1 MGHYFQKMKKP
12 LFIICFIL
20 WGISSLAQEMNCI
33 VSVTAQQLE
42 GTDKKVFETLQNAIY
57 EFINNRKWTSY
68 NFRVEERIECTILI
82 TVNQR
87 LSSNEYSG
95 NINLVLRRPVLNSAY
110 NSILLN
116 YIDKGFQFTYTEFQP
131 LDYNDGTFTSNLTSV
146 LAFYTYMYLGL
157 YFDSFSLNGGQA
169 FLVKAQEVVTAAQ
182 NANEPGW
189 KAFDGT
195 RNRYWMAE
203 NFLNP
208 SNSALT
214 DFYYK
219 YHRLGLDQM
228 YEKPDAGRDN
238 CTQSLDGI
246 KTLFNAKPD
255 LFALQ
260 LLTDA
265 KRDEFI
271 NVYSDQKVPPT
282 EKATVVNI
290 FKEIDPANGSKYQ
303 AILDNK

>member
-1 MGHYFQKMKKP
+1 MKRFLIILCV
-12 LFIICFIL
+12 LFSGMHSF
-20 WGISSLAQEMNCI
+20 AQELNCI
-33 VSVTAQQLE
+33 VSVSAPQIE
-42 GTDKKVFETLQNAIY
+42 GTDKRVFETMQNAVY
-57 EFINNRKWTSY
+57 EFMNNRKWSNY
-68 NFRVEERIECTILI
+68 NIRVEERIECTILI
-82 TVNQR
+82 TINNR
-87 LSSNEYSG
+87 LGSDEFQG

-110 NSILLN
+110 NTVLLN
-116 YIDKGFQFTYTEFQP
+116 YIDKGFQFRYAEFQP
-131 LDYNDGTFTSNLTSV
+131 LDYSDGTFSSNLTSV

-157 YFDSFSLNGGQA
+157 YFDSFSQNGGQA

-195 RNRYWMAE
+195 RNRYWMVE

-208 SNSALT
+208 SNSALR

-219 YHRLGLDQM
+219 FHRLGLDQM
-228 YEKPDAGRDN
+228 YEKVDAGRDN

-246 KTLFNAKPD
+246 KTLFNTKPD
-255 LFALQ
+255 LFAIQ

-265 KRDEFI
+265 KRDEFV
-271 NVYSDQKVPPT
+271 NVYSDSRVPPS

-303 AILDNK
+303 AILESK

>member
-1 MGHYFQKMKKP
+1 MKRIGVI
-12 LFIICFIL
+12 FCFL
-20 WGISSLAQEMNCI
+20 AWGITSFSQEMNCI
-33 VSVTAQQLE
+33 VSVSAPQIE
-42 GTDKKVFETLQNAIY
+42 GTDKRVFENLQNAIY
-57 EFINNRKWTSY
+57 EFVNNRKWTNN
-68 NFRVEERIECTILI
+68 NFKVEERIECTILI
-82 TVNQR
+82 TVNDR
-87 LSSNEYSG
+87 LSSDEFRG

-110 NSILLN
+110 NSVLLN
-116 YIDKGFQFTYTEFQP
+116 YIDKGFQFRYTEFQP
-131 LDYNDGTFTSNLTSV
+131 LDYSDGTFSSNLTSV

-157 YFDSFSLNGGQA
+157 YFDTFSPSGGQA

-182 NANEPGW
+182 NASEPGW

-208 SNSALT
+208 SNSALR
-214 DFYYK
+214 DFFYK
-219 YHRLGLDQM
+219 YHRLGLDEM
-228 YEKPDAGRDN
+228 YEKVDAGREN

-246 KTLFNAKPD
+246 KTLFNTKPE

-271 NVYSDQKVPPT
+271 NIYSDQKVPPT
-282 EKATVVNI
+282 EKETVVNI
-290 FKEIDPANGSKYQ
+290 FKEIDPAIGSSYQ
-303 AILDNK
+303 VILESK

>member
-1 MGHYFQKMKKP
+1 MKRF
-12 LFIICFIL
+12 LLILLVIL
-20 WGISSLAQEMNCI
+20 WTVSSHAQEMNCI
-33 VSVTAQQLE
+33 VSVSSQQIE
-42 GTDKKVFETLQNAIY
+42 GTDKRVFETLQNAIY
-57 EFINNRKWTSY
+57 EFINNRKWSNY
-68 NFRVEERIECTILI
+68 NFKVEERIECTMLI
-82 TVNQR
+82 TINQR
-87 LSSNEYSG
+87 LSADEFSG
-95 NINLVLRRPVLNSAY
+95 NINIVLRRPILNSAY
-110 NSILLN
+110 NSVLLN
-116 YIDKGFQFTYTEFQP
+116 YIDKGFQFRYTEFQP
-131 LDYNDGTFTSNLTSV
+131 LDYNDGTFSSNLTSV
-146 LAFYTYMYLGL
+146 LAYYTYMYLGL
-157 YFDSFSLNGGQA
+157 FFDSYSQNGGQA
-169 FLVKAQEVVTAAQ
+169 FLVRAQDVVTSAQ

-195 RNRYWMAE
+195 HNRYWMVE

-208 SNSALT
+208 SNSALRE
-214 DFYYK
+214 FYYK

-228 YEKPDAGRDN
+228 YEKVDAGRDN

-246 KTLFNAKPD
+246 KTLYNTKPD

-260 LLTDA
+260 LIIDA

-303 AILDNK
+303 AILENK

>member
-1 MGHYFQKMKKP
+1 MKR
-12 LFIICFIL
+12 LLIILCVIL
-20 WGISSLAQEMNCI
+20 WGNSSFAQEMNCI
-33 VSVTAQQLE
+33 VSVSAQQIE
-42 GTDKKVFETLQNAIY
+42 GTDKKIFETLQNAIY
-57 EFINNRKWTSY
+57 EFINNRKWTNY

-87 LSSNEYSG
+87 LSSNEFSG

-131 LDYNDGTFTSNLTSV
+131 LDYNDGIFTSNLTSV

-157 YFDSFSLNGGQA
+157 YFDSFSPNGGQA
-169 FLVKAQEVVTAAQ
+169 FLVKAQDVVTAAQ
-182 NANEPGW
+182 NASEPGW

-208 SNSALT
+208 SNSALR

-228 YEKPDAGRDN
+228 YEKIDAGRDN

-246 KTLFNAKPD
+246 KTLFNTKPD

-271 NVYSDQKVPPT
+271 NVYSDQRVPPT

>member
-1 MGHYFQKMKKP
+1 MKRF
-12 LFIICFIL
+12 LLIL
-20 WGISSLAQEMNCI
+20 LVTLWTVSSHAQEMNCI
-33 VSVTAQQLE
+33 VSVSSQQIE
-42 GTDKKVFETLQNAIY
+42 GTDKRVFETLQNAIY
-57 EFINNRKWTSY
+57 EFINNRKWSNY
-68 NFRVEERIECTILI
+68 NFKVEERVECTMLI
-82 TVNQR
+82 TINQR
-87 LSSNEYSG
+87 LSADEFSG
-95 NINLVLRRPVLNSAY
+95 NINIVLRRPILNSAY
-110 NSILLN
+110 NSVLLN
-116 YIDKGFQFTYTEFQP
+116 YIDKGFQFRYTEFQP
-131 LDYNDGTFTSNLTSV
+131 LDYNDGTFSSNLTSV
-146 LAFYTYMYLGL
+146 LAYYTYMYLGL
-157 YFDSFSLNGGQA
+157 FFDTYSQNGGQA
-169 FLVKAQEVVTAAQ
+169 FLVKAQEVVTTAQ
-182 NANEPGW
+182 NASEPGW

-195 RNRYWMAE
+195 RNRYWMVE

-208 SNSALT
+208 SNSALR

-219 YHRLGLDQM
+219 YHRLGLDQR
-228 YEKPDAGRDN
+228 YEKVDAGRDN

-260 LLTDA
+260 LITDA

-303 AILDNK
+303 AILENK

>member
-1 MGHYFQKMKKP
+1 MKKP

>member
-1 MGHYFQKMKKP
+1 MKR
-12 LFIICFIL
+12 LLIILCVIL
-20 WGISSLAQEMNCI
+20 WGNSSFAQEMNCI
-33 VSVTAQQLE
+33 VSVSAQQIE
-42 GTDKKVFETLQNAIY
+42 GTDKKIFETLQNAIY
-57 EFINNRKWTSY
+57 EFINNRKWTNY

-87 LSSNEYSG
+87 LSSNEFSG

-131 LDYNDGTFTSNLTSV
+131 LDYNDGIFTSNLTSV

-157 YFDSFSLNGGQA
+157 YFDSFSPNGGQA
-169 FLVKAQEVVTAAQ
+169 FLVKAQDVVTAAQ
-182 NANEPGW
+182 NASEPGW

-208 SNSALT
+208 SNSALR

-228 YEKPDAGRDN
+228 YEKIDAGRDN

-246 KTLFNAKPD
+246 KTLFNTKPD

-271 NVYSDQKVPPT
+271 NVYSDQRVPPT

-290 FKEIDPANGSKYQ
+290 FKEIDPSNGSKYQ

>member
-1 MGHYFQKMKKP
+1 MKRF
-12 LFIICFIL
+12 LLIL
-20 WGISSLAQEMNCI
+20 LVTLWTVSSHAQEMNCI
-33 VSVTAQQLE
+33 VSVSAQQIE
-42 GTDKKVFETLQNAIY
+42 GTDKRVFETLQNAIY
-57 EFINNRKWTSY
+57 EFINNRKWSNY
-68 NFRVEERIECTILI
+68 NFKVEERIECTMLI
-82 TVNQR
+82 TINQR
-87 LSSNEYSG
+87 LSADEFSG
-95 NINLVLRRPVLNSAY
+95 NINIVLRRPILNSAY
-110 NSILLN
+110 NSVLLN
-116 YIDKGFQFTYTEFQP
+116 YIDKGFQFRYTEFQP
-131 LDYNDGTFTSNLTSV
+131 LDYNDGTFSSNLTSV
-146 LAFYTYMYLGL
+146 LAYYTYIYLGL
-157 YFDSFSLNGGQA
+157 YFDSYSQNGGQA
-169 FLVKAQEVVTAAQ
+169 FLVRAQDVVTTAQ

-195 RNRYWMAE
+195 HNRYWMVE

-208 SNSALT
+208 SNLALRE
-214 DFYYK
+214 FYYK

-228 YEKPDAGRDN
+228 YEKVDAGRDN

-246 KTLFNAKPD
+246 KTLYNNKPD

-260 LLTDA
+260 LIIDA

>member
-1 MGHYFQKMKKP
+1 MKK
-12 LFIICFIL
+12 LLIILGFSF
-20 WGISSLAQEMNCI
+20 WAASVSAQEMNCI

-42 GTDKKVFETLQNAIY
+42 GTDKRVFETLQNAIY

-68 NFRVEERIECTILI
+68 NFRVEERIECTMLI

-87 LSSNEYSG
+87 LSADEFSG
-95 NINLVLRRPVLNSAY
+95 NINLVLRRPILNSAY
-110 NSILLN
+110 NSVLLN
-116 YIDKGFQFTYTEFQP
+116 YIDKGFQFRYTEFQP

-182 NANEPGW
+182 NASEPGW

-203 NFLNP
+203 NFVNP

-219 YHRLGLDQM
+219 FHRLGLDQM
-228 YEKPDAGRDN
+228 YEKVDAGREN
-238 CTQSLDGI
+238 CSQSLDGI
-246 KTLFNAKPD
+246 KTLFDAKPE
-255 LFALQ
+255 LFAIQ

-265 KRDEFI
+265 KRDEFVNI
-271 NVYSDQKVPPT
+271 YSDQRVPPS

>member
-1 MGHYFQKMKKP
+1 MKR
-12 LFIICFIL
+12 LLLIL
-20 WGISSLAQEMNCI
+20 LVTILAVSSQAQEMNCI
-33 VSVTAQQLE
+33 VSVSAQQIE
-42 GTDKKVFETLQNAIY
+42 GTDKRVFETLQNAIY
-57 EFINNRKWTSY
+57 EFMNNRKWTNY
-68 NFRVEERIECTILI
+68 NFRVEERIECTMLI
-82 TVNQR
+82 TINQR
-87 LSSNEYSG
+87 LSADEFSG
-95 NINLVLRRPVLNSAY
+95 NINLVLRRPILNSAY
-110 NSILLN
+110 NSVLLN
-116 YIDKGFQFTYTEFQP
+116 YVDKGFQFRYTEFQP

-146 LAFYTYMYLGL
+146 IAYYTYLYLGL
-157 YFDSFSLNGGQA
+157 YFDSYSQNGGQA
-169 FLVKAQEVVTAAQ
+169 FLVKAQEVVTSAQ

-195 RNRYWMAE
+195 HNRYWMVE

-208 SNSALT
+208 SNSALR

-228 YEKPDAGRDN
+228 YEKVDAGREA
-238 CTQSLDGI
+238 CTQSFDGI
-246 KTLFNAKPD
+246 KTLFNTKPD

-260 LLTDA
+260 LIIDA

-303 AILDNK
+303 AILENK

>member
-1 MGHYFQKMKKP
+1 M
-12 LFIICFIL
+12 
-20 WGISSLAQEMNCI
+20 
-33 VSVTAQQLE
+33 
-42 GTDKKVFETLQNAIY
+42 
-57 EFINNRKWTSY
+57 
-68 NFRVEERIECTILI
+68 
-82 TVNQR
+82 
-87 LSSNEYSG
+87 
-95 NINLVLRRPVLNSAY
+95 RRPVLNSAY
-110 NSILLN
+110 NSVLLN
-116 YIDKGFQFTYTEFQP
+116 YIDKGFQFRYTEFQP
-131 LDYNDGTFTSNLTSV
+131 LDYSDGTFSSNLTSV

-157 YFDSFSLNGGQA
+157 YFDTFSPSGGQA

-182 NANEPGW
+182 NASEPGW

-208 SNSALT
+208 SNSALR
-214 DFYYK
+214 DFFYK
-219 YHRLGLDQM
+219 YHRLGLDEM
-228 YEKPDAGRDN
+228 YEKVDAGREN

-246 KTLFNAKPD
+246 KTLFNTKPE

-271 NVYSDQKVPPT
+271 NIYSDQKVPPT

-290 FKEIDPANGSKYQ
+290 FKEIDPANGSSYQ
-303 AILDNK
+303 VILESK

>member
-1 MGHYFQKMKKP
+1 MKRIGVI
-12 LFIICFIL
+12 FCFL
-20 WGISSLAQEMNCI
+20 AWGITSFSQEMNCI
-33 VSVTAQQLE
+33 VSVSAPQIE
-42 GTDKKVFETLQNAIY
+42 GTDKRVFENLQNAIY
-57 EFINNRKWTSY
+57 EFVNNRKWTNN
-68 NFRVEERIECTILI
+68 NFKVEERIECTILI
-82 TVNQR
+82 TVNDR
-87 LSSNEYSG
+87 LSSDEFRG

-110 NSILLN
+110 NSVLLN
-116 YIDKGFQFTYTEFQP
+116 YIDKGFQFRYTEFQP
-131 LDYNDGTFTSNLTSV
+131 LDYSDGTFSSNLTSV

-157 YFDSFSLNGGQA
+157 YFDTFSPSGGQA

-182 NANEPGW
+182 NASEPGW

-208 SNSALT
+208 SNSALR

-228 YEKPDAGRDN
+228 YEKVDAGRES
-238 CTQSLDGI
+238 CTQSFDGI
-246 KTLFNAKPD
+246 KTLFNTKPD
-255 LFALQ
+255 LFAIQ
-260 LLTDA
+260 LIIDA

-290 FKEIDPANGSKYQ
+290 LKEIDPANGSKYQ
-303 AILDNK
+303 AILENK

>member
-1 MGHYFQKMKKP
+1 MKRIGVI
-12 LFIICFIL
+12 FCFL
-20 WGISSLAQEMNCI
+20 AWGITSFSQEMNCI
-33 VSVTAQQLE
+33 VSVSAPQIE
-42 GTDKKVFETLQNAIY
+42 GTDKRVFENLQNAIY
-57 EFINNRKWTSY
+57 EFVNNRKWTNN
-68 NFRVEERIECTILI
+68 NFKVEERIECTILI
-82 TVNQR
+82 TVNDR
-87 LSSNEYSG
+87 LSSDEFRG

-110 NSILLN
+110 NSVLLN
-116 YIDKGFQFTYTEFQP
+116 YIDKGFQFRYTEFQP
-131 LDYNDGTFTSNLTSV
+131 LDYSDGTFSSNLTSV

-157 YFDSFSLNGGQA
+157 YFDTFSPSGGQA

-182 NANEPGW
+182 NASEPGW

-208 SNSALT
+208 SNSALR
-214 DFYYK
+214 DFFYK
-219 YHRLGLDQM
+219 YHRLGLDEM
-228 YEKPDAGRDN
+228 YEKVDAGREN

-246 KTLFNAKPD
+246 KTLFNTKPE

-271 NVYSDQKVPPT
+271 NIYSDQKVPPT

-290 FKEIDPANGSKYQ
+290 FKEIDPANGSSYQ
-303 AILDNK
+303 VILESK

>member
-1 MGHYFQKMKKP
+1 MKK
-12 LFIICFIL
+12 LLIILGFSF
-20 WGISSLAQEMNCI
+20 WVASVSAQEMNCI

-68 NFRVEERIECTILI
+68 NFRVEERIECTMLI

-87 LSSNEYSG
+87 LSADEFSG
-95 NINLVLRRPVLNSAY
+95 NINLVLRRPILNSAY
-110 NSILLN
+110 NSVLLN
-116 YIDKGFQFTYTEFQP
+116 YIDKGFQFRYTEFQP

-182 NANEPGW
+182 NASEPGW

-219 YHRLGLDQM
+219 FHRLGLDQM
-228 YEKPDAGRDN
+228 YEKVDAGREN
-238 CTQSLDGI
+238 CSQSLDGI
-246 KTLFNAKPD
+246 KTLFDAKPE
-255 LFALQ
+255 LFAIQ

-265 KRDEFI
+265 KRDEFVNI
-271 NVYSDQKVPPT
+271 YADQRVPPS